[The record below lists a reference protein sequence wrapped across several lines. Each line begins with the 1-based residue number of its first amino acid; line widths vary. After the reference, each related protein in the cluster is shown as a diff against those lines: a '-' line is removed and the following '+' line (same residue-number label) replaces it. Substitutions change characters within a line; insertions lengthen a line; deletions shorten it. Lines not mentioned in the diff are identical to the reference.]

1 MTPHHRRRLGAA
13 LVVVASLIPFFGA
26 PSAGAT
32 TVAQKQAEARRLAGQ
47 LDAVGNRISVLDEQL
62 NQAHLRVAQAQ
73 ASLSAAADKVR
84 VTDLRVATVAQ
95 RVASRAVESY
105 VAGGGLS
112 QAIQLMNGSG
122 SQLPVRQQYLQVAAG
137 TDRRALDD
145 LRAAREDLVVQQ
157 SQLGSVRR
165 QALSAAANVAA
176 RRRAALAILD
186 QQQALLARV
195 RGELSSLVQA
205 DQQRRAAADQR
216 RAATLIASRQARSAS
231 SGGDVVTGV
240 PSSSGA
246 AAAVDMARQQ
256 IGKPYEYGAAGP
268 DSFDCSGL
276 TLYSWRAGGVSLP
289 HSAGAQ
295 YGATTH
301 IPLSDL
307 EPGDLVFYGS
317 PIHHVGI
324 YVGSGTMIEASHAG
338 VPVRYAGIYRSDLVG
353 AGRP

>member
-157 SQLGSVRR
+157 SQLSSVRR
-165 QALSAAANVAA
+165 QALAAAANVAA

-276 TLYSWRAGGVSLP
+276 TMYAWRAGGVLLP
-289 HSAGAQ
+289 HSAAMQ
-295 YGATTH
+295 YDAIAH
-301 IPLSDL
+301 ISVSQLQ
-307 EPGDLVFYGS
+307 PGDLVFFYT
-317 PIHHVGI
+317 PIGHVGI
-324 YVGSGTMIEASHAG
+324 YVGGGQMIDAPYTGA
-338 VPVRYAGIYRSDLVG
+338 VVRYDSIYNPYLVG